1 MLPRRKIQKNSRFF
15 FFLRGEGGGAWEM
28 ARGVGDSH
36 VKVTGCPWS
45 QCLEVGITDFGLT
58 FSIQNGKLNFCP

>member
-1 MLPRRKIQKNSRFF
+1 
-15 FFLRGEGGGAWEM
+15 M